1 VPPARV
7 SVIVPVRDRR
17 ALLARCLDALDAQTY
32 RDVEVVV
39 VDDGSTDGSGDL
51 AASRGVTVVRTT
63 GVGAVAA
70 RTAGVAAAAGQ
81 VLAFTDSDCEPDPDW
96 LARAVAAID
105 AGADVVNGRTR
116 PARPTLPLE
125 RSMGS
130 GLEGLYPT
138 CNVLYRR
145 DVFERAG
152 GFDLEAG
159 DRLGFRPDRRSKG
172 DGFGEDTMLAWRV
185 ARAGGRIQY
194 VPEAGVAHAV
204 FSPDLVDVLSR
215 TARVAAF
222 PGLVKEVPELRDTLL
237 RWRWQL
243 GDRTRL
249 PLYAVVV
256 SVLLGRRPLAAVG
269 TACWVG
275 VRLQELRRF
284 PLPWRRRLAVLP
296 AELAIDVITAGALVV
311 GSVRARSV
319 TL

>member
-1 VPPARV
+1 MPPARV

-17 ALLARCLDALDAQTY
+17 ALLARCLDALAAQTY
-32 RDVEVVV
+32 RDFEVVV
-39 VDDGSTDGSGDL
+39 VDDGSGDGSGDL
-51 AASRGVTVVRTT
+51 AALRGARVVRTS

-70 RTAGVAAAAGQ
+70 RTAGVAAAHGE
-81 VLAFTDSDCEPDPDW
+81 VLAFTDSDCEPDADW
-96 LARAVAAID
+96 LAEAVAAID

-116 PARPTLPLE
+116 PERPTLPLE

-145 DVFERAG
+145 EAFEEAG
-152 GFDLEAG
+152 GFDLDAG
-159 DRLGFRPDRRSKG
+159 KRLGFRPDRRSQG

-185 ARAGGRIQY
+185 ARAGGRVAY

-204 FSPDLVDVLSR
+204 FPPDVVDVLSR

-222 PGLVKEVPELRDTLL
+222 PGLVKEVPELRRTLL

-249 PLYAVVV
+249 PVYGVVLAM
-256 SVLLGRRPLAAVG
+256 LLGRRRLAAVAG
-269 TACWVG
+269 WCWIG
-275 VRLQELRRF
+275 VRLQELRQF

-296 AELAIDVITAGALVV
+296 AEMAIDVITATSLVV